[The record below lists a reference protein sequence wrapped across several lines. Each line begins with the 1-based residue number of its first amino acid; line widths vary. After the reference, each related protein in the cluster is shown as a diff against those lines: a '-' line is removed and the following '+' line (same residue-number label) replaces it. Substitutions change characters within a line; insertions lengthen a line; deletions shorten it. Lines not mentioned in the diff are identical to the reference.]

1 MFSQK
6 KNKKFSYQSRFSKEE
21 TEATKLK
28 ASLNSSWDDT
38 RRKSSSSKKGTTL
51 FLLIGVLVF
60 IAILM
65 YYLETK
71 IK

>member
-1 MFSQK
+1 MFAQK
-6 KNKKFSYQSRFSKEE
+6 KNKKFNYQSRFSKEDNS
-21 TEATKLK
+21 ATKLK
-28 ASLNSSWDDT
+28 ESMNSSWNDA
-38 RRKSSSSKKGTTL
+38 RRTSSSNSKSYTL

-60 IAILM
+60 IAIVM

>member
-6 KNKKFSYQSRFSKEE
+6 KNKKLNYQSRFSKEE
-21 TEATKLK
+21 NSAVKLK
-28 ASLNSSWDDT
+28 ESLNTSWNGS
-38 RRKSSSSKKGTTL
+38 RKSKTNSKKSNTL
-51 FLLIGVLVF
+51 FFLVGVLLF
-60 IAILM
+60 LAALM

>member
-21 TEATKLK
+21 NSASKLK
-28 ASLNSSWDDT
+28 ESLNTSRNNT
-38 RRKSSSSKKGTTL
+38 RLSSSSRKKGNTL
-51 FLLIGVLVF
+51 FLLIGVLVLIGF
-60 IAILM
+60 VM